1 MQVSLSLFF
10 FLLNGQMK
18 LIFRFSYCEKS
29 FRDGGTLR
37 KHQRIHTG
45 ERPHSCPLCGKCF
58 NQKVVLRE
66 HIRWVHASN
75 KSEYPE
81 PAPYDCALCTV
92 GVSDREELCTH
103 IVKHSDQIAAFN
115 KENAKQPSTQLE
127 AIGPQKDVI
136 VTGTLHN
143 THKGAKCLQHVIVKN
158 RIILKRYKALFKASD
173 AFLGIADSA
182 GKHECQM
189 CGNIFKSKEFLFNHV
204 KLHI

>member
-1 MQVSLSLFF
+1 M
-10 FLLNGQMK
+10 
-18 LIFRFSYCEKS
+18 CA
-29 FRDGGTLR
+29 
-37 KHQRIHTG
+37 
-45 ERPHSCPLCGKCF
+45 KCF

-81 PAPYDCALCTV
+81 PAPFCCVLCTV

-115 KENAKQPSTQLE
+115 KENAKQSTDQTDT
-127 AIGPQKDVI
+127 IGPTKDECNVLTTDI
-136 VTGTLHN
+136 TSILDN
-143 THKGAKCLQHVIVKN
+143 KGAKCIRQVILRN

-189 CGNIFKSKEFLFNHV
+189 CGNVFKSKEFLFNHV